1 MDVKKIFLNE
11 DLDEEIYMEQP
22 LKKKKVCKL
31 VKSSWL
37 EINMRNLTRMMQN
50 GFKKILTK

>member
-37 EINMRNLTRMMQN
+37 EINMRNLTI
-50 GFKKILTK
+50 G